1 MKYAARMNRTRNIL
15 VPIEL
20 GPQAE
25 LFLDYAVALA
35 TKLHAKL
42 HLLHVAGQ
50 QVATTTESM
59 AVAATTDDDTMEQ
72 RQHELELLAAARA
85 NQAPFGPTM
94 LRVGDETRVIL
105 RTVNEVHADLV
116 VMGTHGKRSGV
127 SRLMLGSVA
136 ESVARG
142 GHCPVLVLGAAQA
155 AA

>member
-1 MKYAARMNRTRNIL
+1 MNRTRNIL

-25 LFLDYAVALA
+25 LVLDYAVALA
-35 TKLHAKL
+35 TKLDAKL
-42 HLLHVAGQ
+42 HLLHVAGPLAEPEGS
-50 QVATTTESM
+50 V
-59 AVAATTDDDTMEQ
+59 AVAATTEDDNLEHC
-72 RQHELELLAAARA
+72 QHELELLAAARA

-105 RTVNEVHADLV
+105 RTANEVHADLV
-116 VMGTHGKRSGV
+116 VMGTHGQRRGV
-127 SRLMLGSVA
+127 SRLLLGSVA

-142 GHCPVLVLGAAQA
+142 GRCPVLVLGAAQA